1 MTPWSRQAT
10 SDCKKTVQRFVWST
24 CRSPEVANRLLAL
37 GLLGLRVLPLAVR
50 LEVPTVP
57 LQQQGA
63 LQGHRLLALQLQLH
77 LVHLVHQVQLCKV
90 LDPLLRPSRV
100 SLQPEMWRCP
110 APTLA

>member
-10 SDCKKTVQRFVWST
+10 SGCKKTVQLCAWST

-63 LQGHRLLALQLQLH
+63 LQGHRLQALQLQLH
-77 LVHLVHQVQLCKV
+77 LQLHLVQLCKV

>member
-1 MTPWSRQAT
+1 VTPWSRQAT

-37 GLLGLRVLPLAVR
+37 GLLGLRVLRVLPLAVR
-50 LEVPTVP
+50 LEVPTVQ
-57 LQQQGA
+57 QQQGA
-63 LQGHRLLALQLQLH
+63 LQLQRH
-77 LVHLVHQVQLCKV
+77 LVRLCKA

>member
-10 SDCKKTVQRFVWST
+10 SGCKKTAQLCAWST

-37 GLLGLRVLPLAVR
+37 GLLGLRVLPLALR
-50 LEVPTVP
+50 LEVPTVQR
-57 LQQQGA
+57 LQQGA
-63 LQGHRLLALQLQLH
+63 LQGQRLLALQLQLH
-77 LVHLVHQVQLCKV
+77 LVQLCKV